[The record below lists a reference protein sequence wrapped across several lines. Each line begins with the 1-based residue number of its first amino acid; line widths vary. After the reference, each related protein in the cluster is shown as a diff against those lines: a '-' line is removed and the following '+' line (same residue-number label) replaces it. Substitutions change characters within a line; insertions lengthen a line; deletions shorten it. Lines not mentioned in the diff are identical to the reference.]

1 MFPPF
6 SNAALRLPQSGS
18 GTLAE
23 QRHGG
28 LLEFGF
34 TVSAREIVMTGVL
47 LLGGPLL
54 VIVGC
59 LFWVLSLANEQAKV
73 NAEIWKRHGVD
84 Q

>member
-1 MFPPF
+1 
-6 SNAALRLPQSGS
+6 
-18 GTLAE
+18 
-23 QRHGG
+23 
-28 LLEFGF
+28 
-34 TVSAREIVMTGVL
+34 MTGVL

-84 Q
+84 L